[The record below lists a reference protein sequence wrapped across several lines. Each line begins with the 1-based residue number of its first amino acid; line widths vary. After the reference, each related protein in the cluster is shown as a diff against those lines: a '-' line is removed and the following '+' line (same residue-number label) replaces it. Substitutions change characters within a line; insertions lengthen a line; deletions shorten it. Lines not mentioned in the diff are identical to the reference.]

1 TKIAQGYQ
9 SELVVANSESA
20 GATDYTG
27 FPVGESANEVT
38 LRDATGRVSVIA
50 KSNIKSRRP
59 LQGSIMPEGL
69 ADPMTLDDFA
79 SLLAFLQSLKT
90 TSH

>member
-1 TKIAQGYQ
+1 MRNKLLYAKRLLEGIALADFSRISQ
-9 SELVVANSESA
+9 SADEL
-20 GATDYTG
+20 
-27 FPVGESANEVT
+27 T

-50 KSNIKSRRP
+50 KDKVKSRRP